1 MRSPQNKLAAQ
12 RAAHPHGRRDKR
24 RRLGF
29 WALIALAL
37 HVELGVGLVL
47 LSYFYAPRNA
57 ELEAGRAGEGESIEL
72 GMLDDA
78 AAREILA
85 ELDREAEK
93 KREEELK
100 KEVEAKKAPG
110 QVVELPRPAREE
122 RPEDAKF
129 AAEFDSKVQ
138 KETRKYGELQKNAR
152 MGASDGRD
160 PVTSPATP
168 ASPAE
173 PAVKPQP
180 GPASKLLAMRSPGEA
195 RPETAERQPQAQT
208 GTGPRSNGSPSPE
221 TESGPPEGDG
231 RDLALGRP
239 VPPLPPNGGGA
250 PPGNPGSPGA
260 PALLPSPEQVAQ
272 AIGSGTRDHLPDIDE
287 GEGTA
292 LNAKK
297 WKFASFFN
305 RVKRQVRDHWR
316 PAEEYRK
323 RDPTF
328 RIFGTR
334 DRFTL
339 LRVELKPDGSLAS
352 VDLETTSGIDFLDDE
367 AVEAF
372 KLAQPFP
379 NPPRQLVEEPSG
391 LISFRFGFY
400 FEIGGGGANPRM
412 KVFRY
417 NEY

>member
-1 MRSPQNKLAAQ
+1 MGSKTRPNARPTANRSRGKP
-12 RAAHPHGRRDKR
+12 

-29 WALIALAL
+29 WVLIALAL
-37 HVELGVGLVL
+37 HVELGLGLVL
-47 LSYFYAPRNA
+47 WSYFYAPRNA
-57 ELEAGRAGEGESIEL
+57 ELDALRAAMDGESIEL
-72 GMLDDA
+72 GMLDGD

-93 KREEELK
+93 EREEAVK
-100 KEVEAKKAPG
+100 KEVEAKKPPG

-129 AAEFDSKVQ
+129 AAEFDSKVE
-138 KETRKYGELQKNAR
+138 KETRKFGDLKKNAR
-152 MGASDGRD
+152 MGSTSGADQITTPEVPASQ
-160 PVTSPATP
+160 PETPSPAR
-168 ASPAE
+168 
-173 PAVKPQP
+173 P
-180 GPASKLLAMRSPGEA
+180 GPASKLLAMRNPGPQGAQQQPSP
-195 RPETAERQPQAQT
+195 T
-208 GTGPRSNGSPSPE
+208 GSGPRSPGSPSPE
-221 TESGPPEGDG
+221 VETGPPDGDG
-231 RDLALGRP
+231 QDYALGRP
-239 VPPLPPNGGGA
+239 MPPLPPGGGGA

-260 PALLPSPEQVAQ
+260 PALMPSPAQVAQ
-272 AIGSGTRDHLPDIDE
+272 AIGSGTNDHLPDVDE

-339 LRVELKPDGSLAS
+339 LRVALKPDGSLAT

-379 NPPRQLVEEPSG
+379 NPPRQLVEDGSG

-417 NEY
+417 NDF

>member
-1 MRSPQNKLAAQ
+1 MGSRSRPQA
-12 RAAHPHGRRDKR
+12 RSVTDRPRGRK

-29 WALIALAL
+29 WVLIALAL
-37 HVELGVGLVL
+37 HLELGLAVVL
-47 LSYFYAPRNA
+47 FSYFFAPRNA
-57 ELEAGRAGEGESIEL
+57 DLDAMRAANEGDSIAL
-72 GMLDDA
+72 GMLEGD

-85 ELDREAEK
+85 ELDREAERQ
-93 KREEELK
+93 REEEVK
-100 KEVEAKKAPG
+100 KEVEAKQAPG
-110 QVVELPRPAREE
+110 QVVELPRPMREE
-122 RPEDAKF
+122 RPKDAKYVS
-129 AAEFDSKVQ
+129 EYDSTVEKQ
-138 KETRKYGELQKNAR
+138 TRKTGDLKQDAR
-152 MGASDGRD
+152 MGATRGSD
-160 PVTSPATP
+160 PVTTP
-168 ASPAE
+168 EVAASRPE
-173 PAVKPQP
+173 PAAQP
-180 GPASKLLAMRSPGEA
+180 RPGAASGLLAMRSPG
-195 RPETAERQPQAQT
+195 RQGAPQQS
-208 GTGPRSNGSPSPE
+208 GSGPRTPGSPNPE
-221 TESGPPEGDG
+221 VEAGPPDGDG
-231 RDLALGRP
+231 RDFALGRA
-239 VPPLPPNGGGA
+239 LPTLPRGGGGA
-250 PPGNPGSPGA
+250 PPGSPGSPGV
-260 PALLPSPEQVAQ
+260 PALMPSPAQVAE
-272 AIGSGTRDHLPDIDE
+272 AIASGTNDHLPDIDE

-305 RVKRQVRDHWR
+305 RVKRQVRDHWQ

-339 LRVELKPDGSLAS
+339 LRVALKPDGSLAT
-352 VDLETTSGIDFLDDE
+352 VDLETASGIDFLDDE

-379 NPPRQLVEEPSG
+379 NPPRQLVEASSG

-417 NEY
+417 NDF